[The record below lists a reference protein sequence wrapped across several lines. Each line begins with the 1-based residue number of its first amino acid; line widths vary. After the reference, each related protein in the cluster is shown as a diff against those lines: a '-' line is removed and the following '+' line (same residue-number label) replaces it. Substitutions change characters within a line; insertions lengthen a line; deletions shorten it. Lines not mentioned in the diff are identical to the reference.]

1 MNNIYGALALTVPL
15 LFVIGYIVFF
25 RNKTVYE
32 PMMTQSMIHNQYSK
46 QRKYIEKIN
55 KKSQSKIRQEK
66 ENVKVIIVEDT
77 AYWIK
82 DNAFYTAPMVDN
94 LINKDY
100 AIQVDTSNMDKV
112 QLDKMLFILDKL
124 REGIKRLVS
133 ITITFFL
140 EQWQLRYLN

>member
-15 LFVIGYIVFF
+15 LLVIGYIMFF

-32 PMMTQSMIHNQYSK
+32 PMMTQSMIHNQYSR

-124 REGIKRLVS
+124 REGISNDSRGAG
-133 ITITFFL
+133 
-140 EQWQLRYLN
+140 NA